1 MLKTDTKYI
10 CEIVQVKFTQPVST
24 VEHSKIN
31 EWLTMVEKEM
41 RVTLAS
47 CLAQAVHDIKQFKDG
62 NIDSSAYMEWCD
74 KYQVCIENFIIQIIT
89 YINYI

>member
-1 MLKTDTKYI
+1 M
-10 CEIVQVKFTQPVST
+10 EIVQVKFTQPVST
-24 VEHSKIN
+24 VEYSKIN

-62 NIDSSAYMEWCD
+62 SIDSTAYMEWCD
-74 KYQVCIENFIIQIIT
+74 KYQVCMANFTSQNYSFIIF
-89 YINYI
+89 NLSA